1 MTAWRL
7 WPKAFAPMAFAT
19 MAFAAV
25 VLIAS
30 GAAAQDSYPSR
41 PVRLLVGVAP
51 GSTADVSLRLLAQ
64 KLSQVLGGQFVVEN
78 RTGAGTSLAA
88 QTVVQSP
95 KDGYTLMYGGSANTV
110 NATLSPNLGFDFAK
124 DLDPVARIAAV
135 PNILVVHPTLGVK
148 TVAELVAL
156 AKAKPGEV
164 LYASS
169 GVGTSPHLSAE
180 LFKLMAGVN
189 LVHVPYT
196 GSSQAV
202 NDVMTGRVPVMFMPA
217 STALPQVRAGA
228 LIALASTHS
237 KRMAALPDLPT
248 MSASGL
254 VGYETGVWNGLLAP
268 AGTPRPIIDR
278 LAQAAAEVVRSED
291 FIKALDANG
300 ILPFGSST
308 PEELGQFIRNEIE
321 KWGKVVV
328 ASGMQNR

>member
-1 MTAWRL
+1 MTAWRHSA
-7 WPKAFAPMAFAT
+7 KV
-19 MAFAAV
+19 AAIM
-25 VLIAS
+25 VLIATGS
-30 GAAAQDSYPSR
+30 AAQDSYPSR
-41 PVRLLVGVAP
+41 PVRLVVGVAP
-51 GSTADVSLRLLAQ
+51 GSAADISLRLLAL
-64 KLSQVLGGQFVVEN
+64 KLSQILGGQFVVEN

-135 PNILVVHPTLGVK
+135 PNILVVHLALGVK
-148 TVAELVAL
+148 TVGELIAL
-156 AKAKPGEV
+156 AKSKPGEV

-217 STALPQVRAGA
+217 STALPQVRAGT
-228 LIALASTHS
+228 LIALASTHAV
-237 KRMAALPDLPT
+237 RMAMLPELPT
-248 MSASGL
+248 MSESGL
-254 VGYETGVWNGLLAP
+254 PGYETGVWNGLLAP
-268 AGTPRPIIDR
+268 TGTPRPIIDR
-278 LAQAAAEVVRSED
+278 LAQAAAEAVKSED

-300 ILPFGSST
+300 ILPFPGT
-308 PEELGQFIRNEIE
+308 PEQLGPFIRNEIE

-328 ASGMQNR
+328 AAGMQKQ

>member
-1 MTAWRL
+1 MTAWRHSA
-7 WPKAFAPMAFAT
+7 KV
-19 MAFAAV
+19 AAIM
-25 VLIAS
+25 VLIATGS
-30 GAAAQDSYPSR
+30 AAQDSYPSR
-41 PVRLLVGVAP
+41 PVRLVVGVAP
-51 GSTADVSLRLLAQ
+51 GSAADISLRLLAL
-64 KLSQVLGGQFVVEN
+64 KLSQILGGQFVVEN

-148 TVAELVAL
+148 TVGELIAL
-156 AKAKPGEV
+156 AKSKPGEV

-217 STALPQVRAGA
+217 STALPQVRAGT
-228 LIALASTHS
+228 LIALASTHAV
-237 KRMAALPDLPT
+237 RMAMLPELPT
-248 MSASGL
+248 MSESGL
-254 VGYETGVWNGLLAP
+254 PGYETGVWNGLLAP
-268 AGTPRPIIDR
+268 TGTPRPIIDR
-278 LAQAAAEVVRSED
+278 LAQAAAEAVKSED

-300 ILPFGSST
+300 ILPFPGT

-328 ASGMQNR
+328 AAGMQKQ

>member
-1 MTAWRL
+1 MTAWRHV
-7 WPKAFAPMAFAT
+7 AQ
-19 MAFAAV
+19 AAV
-25 VLIAS
+25 IMVLIAT
-30 GAAAQDSYPSR
+30 GAVAQDSYPSR
-41 PVRLLVGVAP
+41 PVRLVVGVAP
-51 GSTADVSLRLLAQ
+51 GSTADVSLRLLAL
-64 KLSQVLGGQFVVEN
+64 KLSQILGGQFVVEN

-148 TVAELVAL
+148 TVAELIAL
-156 AKAKPGEV
+156 AKSKPGEV

-228 LIALASTHS
+228 LIALASTHAG
-237 KRMAALPDLPT
+237 RMAMLPELPT
-248 MSASGL
+248 MSESGL
-254 VGYETGVWNGLLAP
+254 PGYETGVWNGLLAP

-278 LAQAAAEVVRSED
+278 LAQAAAEAVRSED
-291 FIKALDANG
+291 FIKALDANA
-300 ILPFGSST
+300 ILPFAGT

-328 ASGMQNR
+328 AAGMQKQ

>member
-1 MTAWRL
+1 MKTWGRWAMAIATVAFIAADATA
-7 WPKAFAPMAFAT
+7 
-19 MAFAAV
+19 
-25 VLIAS
+25 
-30 GAAAQDSYPSR
+30 QEHYPSR
-41 PVRLLVGVAP
+41 PVRLVVGVAA
-51 GSTADVSLRLLAQ
+51 GSTADISLRLLAV
-64 KLSQVLGGQFVVEN
+64 KLGQILGGQFVVEN

-110 NATLSPNLGFDFAK
+110 NATLSANLGFDLAK

-135 PNILVVHPTLGVK
+135 PNVLVVHPTLGVN
-148 TVAELVAL
+148 TVAELIAL
-156 AKAKPGEV
+156 AKSQPGQV

-180 LFKLMAGVN
+180 LFKLMAGVS
-189 LVHVPYT
+189 LMHVPYT

-202 NDVMTGRVPVMFMPA
+202 NDVITGRVPVMFMPA

-228 LIALASTHS
+228 LIALASTHA

-248 MSASGL
+248 MSESGL

-278 LAQAAAEVVRSED
+278 LAQAAAQAVNSED

-300 ILPFGSST
+300 ILPFAGT
-308 PEELGQFIRNEIE
+308 PEELGQFIRSEIE
-321 KWGKVVV
+321 KWGKVVI
-328 ASGMQNR
+328 AAGMQKR

>member
-1 MTAWRL
+1 
-7 WPKAFAPMAFAT
+7 
-19 MAFAAV
+19 
-25 VLIAS
+25 
-30 GAAAQDSYPSR
+30 
-41 PVRLLVGVAP
+41 
-51 GSTADVSLRLLAQ
+51 
-64 KLSQVLGGQFVVEN
+64 VEN

-148 TVAELVAL
+148 TVGELIAL
-156 AKAKPGEV
+156 AKSKPGEV

-217 STALPQVRAGA
+217 STALPQVRAGT
-228 LIALASTHS
+228 LIALASTHAV
-237 KRMAALPDLPT
+237 RMAMLPELPT
-248 MSASGL
+248 MSESGL
-254 VGYETGVWNGLLAP
+254 PGYETGVWNGLLAP
-268 AGTPRPIIDR
+268 TGTPRPIIDR
-278 LAQAAAEVVRSED
+278 LAQAAAEAVKSED

-300 ILPFGSST
+300 ILPFAGT
-308 PEELGQFIRNEIE
+308 PEELGQFIRSEIE

-328 ASGMQNR
+328 AAGMQKQ

>member
-1 MTAWRL
+1 MTASRHSA
-7 WPKAFAPMAFAT
+7 KV
-19 MAFAAV
+19 AAIM
-25 VLIAS
+25 VLIAIGS
-30 GAAAQDSYPSR
+30 AAQDSYPSR
-41 PVRLLVGVAP
+41 PVRLVVGVAP
-51 GSTADVSLRLLAQ
+51 GSAADISLRLLAL
-64 KLSQVLGGQFVVEN
+64 KLSQILGGQFVVEN

-148 TVAELVAL
+148 TVGELIAL
-156 AKAKPGEV
+156 AKSKPGEV

-217 STALPQVRAGA
+217 STALPQVRAGT
-228 LIALASTHS
+228 LIALASTHAV
-237 KRMAALPDLPT
+237 RMAMLPELPT
-248 MSASGL
+248 MSESGL
-254 VGYETGVWNGLLAP
+254 PGYETGVWNGLLAP
-268 AGTPRPIIDR
+268 TGTPRPIIDR
-278 LAQAAAEVVRSED
+278 LAQAAAEAVKSED

-300 ILPFGSST
+300 ILPFPGT

-328 ASGMQNR
+328 AAGMQKQ

>member
-1 MTAWRL
+1 MKTWGRWAMAIATVAFIAADATA
-7 WPKAFAPMAFAT
+7 
-19 MAFAAV
+19 
-25 VLIAS
+25 
-30 GAAAQDSYPSR
+30 QEHYPSR
-41 PVRLLVGVAP
+41 PVRLVVGVAA
-51 GSTADVSLRLLAQ
+51 GSTADISLRLLAV
-64 KLSQVLGGQFVVEN
+64 KLGQILGGQFVVEN

-110 NATLSPNLGFDFAK
+110 NATLSPNLGFDLVK

-148 TVAELVAL
+148 TVAELIGL
-156 AKAKPGEV
+156 AKSKPGEV

-217 STALPQVRAGA
+217 STALPQVRAGT
-228 LIALASTHS
+228 LIALASTHA
-237 KRMAALPDLPT
+237 KRMAMLPELPT
-248 MSASGL
+248 MSESGL
-254 VGYETGVWNGLLAP
+254 TGYETGVWNGLLAP

-278 LAQAAAEVVRSED
+278 LAQAAAEALRSED

-300 ILPFGSST
+300 ILPFAGS

-321 KWGKVVV
+321 KWGKVVI
-328 ASGMQNR
+328 AAGMQKR

>member
-1 MTAWRL
+1 MKTWGRWAMAIATVAFIAADATA
-7 WPKAFAPMAFAT
+7 
-19 MAFAAV
+19 
-25 VLIAS
+25 
-30 GAAAQDSYPSR
+30 QEHYPSR
-41 PVRLLVGVAP
+41 PVRLVVGVAA
-51 GSTADVSLRLLAQ
+51 GSTADISLRLLAV
-64 KLSQVLGGQFVVEN
+64 KLGQILGGQFVVEN

-110 NATLSPNLGFDFAK
+110 NATLSPNLGFDLVK

-135 PNILVVHPTLGVK
+135 PNLLVVHPTLGVK
-148 TVAELVAL
+148 TVAELIGL
-156 AKAKPGEV
+156 AKSKPGEV

-217 STALPQVRAGA
+217 STALPQVRAGT
-228 LIALASTHS
+228 LIALASTHA
-237 KRMAALPDLPT
+237 KRMAMLPELPT
-248 MSASGL
+248 MSESGL
-254 VGYETGVWNGLLAP
+254 TGYETGVWNGLLAP

-278 LAQAAAEVVRSED
+278 LAQAAAEALRSED

-300 ILPFGSST
+300 ILPFSGT
-308 PEELGQFIRNEIE
+308 PEELGEFIRNEIE

-328 ASGMQNR
+328 AAGMQKR

>member
-1 MTAWRL
+1 MTAWRHSA
-7 WPKAFAPMAFAT
+7 KV
-19 MAFAAV
+19 AAIM
-25 VLIAS
+25 VLIATGS
-30 GAAAQDSYPSR
+30 AAQDSYPSR
-41 PVRLLVGVAP
+41 PVRLVVGVAP
-51 GSTADVSLRLLAQ
+51 GSAADISLRLLAL
-64 KLSQVLGGQFVVEN
+64 KLSQILGGQFVVEN

-148 TVAELVAL
+148 TVGELIAL
-156 AKAKPGEV
+156 AKSKPGEV

-217 STALPQVRAGA
+217 STALPQVRAGT
-228 LIALASTHS
+228 LIALASTHAV
-237 KRMAALPDLPT
+237 RMAMLPELPT
-248 MSASGL
+248 MSESGL
-254 VGYETGVWNGLLAP
+254 PGYETGVWNGLLAP
-268 AGTPRPIIDR
+268 TGTPRPIIDR
-278 LAQAAAEVVRSED
+278 LAQAAAEAVKSED

-300 ILPFGSST
+300 ILPFAGT

-328 ASGMQNR
+328 AAGMQKQ